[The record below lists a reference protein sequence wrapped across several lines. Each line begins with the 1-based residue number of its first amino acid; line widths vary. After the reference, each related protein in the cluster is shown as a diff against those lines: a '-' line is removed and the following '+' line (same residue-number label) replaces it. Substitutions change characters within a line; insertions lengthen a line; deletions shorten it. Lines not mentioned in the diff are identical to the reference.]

1 MEQKQ
6 LDELDESFF
15 SEEFI
20 DDEPLDITKPVS
32 SAVKEKTDKKSL
44 KKSKLTKT
52 NKSTSTSDSIK
63 SSNNFEVDFD
73 SLEGEKEEIEIK
85 PVKVKETTKSK
96 ETNNTK
102 STSKAPVETSSPVNP
117 WANEDEKK
125 EPSFFEET
133 STWKVIAG
141 ILGILLIFSVITAGF
156 QFTPTPSSVKESSL
170 TSAQAQEK
178 TLAYVNNNLL
188 RPPFVAEAR
197 NTTQVDSLYKVSLSV
212 ADQNFDTY
220 LTKDGKYLFLQ
231 GFDTSTPLKGAAS
244 SLKEE
249 QSVPKSAPTKSE
261 LKPASTIEEPTKD
274 SLSSTPQS
282 STSQNSSSS
291 ENKVETKI
299 EPKVT
304 YQAETTA
311 SSSTSKTSTTQVTST
326 TSSSKKELT
335 ITAKKWFFSPSKL
348 TVNKGDKV
356 ILTIFPENLDF
367 TFSIP
372 ELKVEKEIKGK
383 TVVEFTASQSGS
395 FDYNCGTCE
404 DYRGMTGILTVE

>member
-141 ILGILLIFSVITAGF
+141 ILGILFIF
-156 QFTPTPSSVKESSL
+156 SVKESSL

-249 QSVPKSAPTKSE
+249 QSVPKSAPAKSE

-395 FDYNCGTCE
+395 FDYSCGTCE
-404 DYRGMTGILTVE
+404 DYRGMSGILTVE